1 MMAFISV
8 VIPAFNVENQLRK
21 CLDSVLNQSFTDWEL
36 ILVDDGSTDGT
47 SKIADEYACKDVR
60 ISVIHKKNGGVSSA
74 RNLGLEMVKGK
85 WVTFVDSDDFIESS
99 FFETFVNRLDEKNF
113 ELFMGDVKQISL
125 KNQSFV
131 EYGLRTTVCSLKDAI
146 QYDKI
151 LRSGDLHAK
160 MFNVDIIKNNSMSF
174 EEKIHY
180 SEDRLFFDTYL
191 LNVSCVALDSTVC
204 YNYRRKDNGLS
215 YKLNNFES
223 EYLCYKKLKS
233 TLTDAAMKNNLN
245 VYDLL
250 HNAPVE
256 RTIDSCVKDL
266 SFMEFSDFC
275 TRLSNV
281 DRIFFSKFF
290 SQKKMGVL
298 LEICFSKGWYFLLFF
313 FLKVFKFLRKK

>member
-1 MMAFISV
+1 MSFISV

-85 WVTFVDSDDFIESS
+85 WVTFVDSDDCIESS
-99 FFETFVNRLDEKNF
+99 FFKTFVDRLEEKQF

-131 EYGLRTTVCSLKDAI
+131 EYGLRTTVCSLKEAI
-146 QYDKI
+146 QNDKI

-160 MFNVDIIKNNSMSF
+160 MFYADIIKNQNMSF
-174 EEKIHY
+174 DEKIHY
-180 SEDRLFFDTYL
+180 SEDGLFFDTYL
-191 LNVSCVALDSTVC
+191 LYVSYVALDSAIC
-204 YNYRRKDNGLS
+204 YNYRRMDCGLS
-215 YKLNNFES
+215 YKLNKFDS
-223 EYLCYKKLKS
+223 EYLCYQKLKCI
-233 TLTDAAMKNNLN
+233 LTEVAMKNNLS

-250 HNAPVE
+250 HNSPIK
-256 RTIDSCVKDL
+256 RTIDSSVKDL
-266 SFMEFSDFC
+266 SFKEFSDFC
-275 TRLSNV
+275 AQLSDV
-281 DRIFFSKFF
+281 DRIFFSNFF
-290 SQKKMGVL
+290 SLKKMGGVL
-298 LEICFSKGWYFLLFF
+298 KRCFSKEMYFLLFS
-313 FLKVFKFLRKK
+313 FLKVFNCLKKK